1 MNKNYKINDEIINN
15 KMNNGIIK
23 KISDGIIYNKI
34 IIDNNIFI
42 VSNSPNDSNLKKYIN
57 YLENEETDIII
68 RVCEKKYNEKNIN
81 EIKFVDLFTE
91 DGCVPTKEV
100 INIFINLCKNNKTIA
115 IHCMSGLGRAPTF
128 VAICDI
134 LLYNRNPYESVE
146 KIRKIINLS
155 FNKKQ
160 LNFLLTELSTYKKF
174 TLCNIM

>member
-1 MNKNYKINDEIINN
+1 MNKNYKIN
-15 KMNNGIIK
+15 
-23 KISDGIIYNKI
+23 DGIIYNKI

-57 YLENEETDIII
+57 YLESEETDIII
-68 RVCEKKYNEKNIN
+68 RVCEKNYNEKNIN
-81 EIKFVDLFTE
+81 KIKFVDLFTE
-91 DGCVPTKEV
+91 DGSVPTKEV